1 MMEPFDLDEI
11 QAEMESEEA
20 SNFSLPTES
29 MNARTVALFML
40 VYVRYN

>member
-1 MMEPFDLDEI
+1 MEPFDLDEV

-20 SNFSLPTES
+20 SNFSLPIEPMS
-29 MNARTVALFML
+29 LRIVALFVL